1 MNILV
6 VDDNASLAKGL
17 CAFLADD
24 GHEAIAAGSIRE
36 ARQALDRRRFD
47 LVITDLRLPDGQ
59 GLEIIKQVR
68 AGDPPAE
75 VLLMTAFGSV
85 DTAVEAMRLGA
96 MDYLTKPVP
105 PEELSFRVRR
115 VEESRRLTG
124 RLDTL
129 QRAHQN
135 LLETTGQ
142 PRALADLVGS
152 SPVMGEVKTLIRKAA
167 SFPSTVLLT
176 GETGTG
182 KEVAARAIHHLSPRA
197 EGPFVRVNCAS
208 IPDSLFESELFG
220 HEKGAF
226 TDAHERR
233 LGRFET
239 AQGGTLFLDEVGEVP
254 MSMQAKLLRVLQE
267 KEIVRVGGNRPI
279 TVDARIVAATNR
291 DLEQMAARGDFRED
305 LLYRLAVIRIPLPA
319 LRARCGD
326 IPELVEHVLG
336 KLREE
341 FGRPDLQLLPA
352 ALDGLCR
359 LEWRGNVRQ
368 LRNALE
374 RAVVLAEGDTLG
386 PALFTSETRGAEPTA
401 QERGNGFP
409 GGAIEKMNPA
419 ESSDGSNGHS
429 LPEGGLT
436 AALATLERHLIES
449 ALARHQGNR
458 SKAALELRISRPNLV
473 FRLKKLGV
481 IPPEPS
487 PQ

>member
-1 MNILV
+1 MNILI
-6 VDDNASLAKGL
+6 VDDNTSLAKGL
-17 CAFLADD
+17 CTFLADD
-24 GHEAIAAGSIRE
+24 GHDAFAAGSVRE
-36 ARQALDRRRFD
+36 ARQALERRRFD
-47 LVITDLRLPDGQ
+47 LIITDLRLPDGQ

-68 AGDPPAE
+68 SGENPAE

-85 DTAVEAMRLGA
+85 ETAVEAMRLGA

-115 VEESRRLTG
+115 VEQSRRLTG
-124 RLDTL
+124 RLETL

-142 PRALADLVGS
+142 PRAMADLVGS
-152 SPVMGEVKTLIRKAA
+152 SPLMGEVKTLIRKAA

-226 TDAHERR
+226 TDAHDRR

-254 MSMQAKLLRVLQE
+254 ISMQAKLLRVLQE
-267 KEIVRVGGNRPI
+267 KEIVRVGGNRSI

-291 DLEQMAARGDFRED
+291 DLDQMAAQGEFRED

-319 LRARCGD
+319 LRDRRAD
-326 IPELVEHVLG
+326 IPELAEHLLG

-341 FGRPDLQLLPA
+341 FGRPDLQLAPPA
-352 ALDGLCR
+352 LAVLCR
-359 LEWRGNVRQ
+359 MEWRGNVRQ

-374 RAVVLAEGDTLG
+374 RAIVLADGDTLG
-386 PALFTSETRGAEPTA
+386 PALFNSEPRKSELAGQDRGIGASAGDNEAMRHVEVSDRPTA
-401 QERGNGFP
+401 KPPLG
-409 GGAIEKMNPA
+409 
-419 ESSDGSNGHS
+419 
-429 LPEGGLT
+429 GGLP
-436 AALATLERHLIES
+436 AALEALERRLIDDC
-449 ALARHQGNR
+449 LRRHQGNR

-473 FRLKKLGV
+473 FRLKKLGLLSEDPA
-481 IPPEPS
+481 PP
-487 PQ
+487 